1 MNLKDLAR
9 KALLT
14 LSLSVLCLTAF
25 AQSHTVSGVV
35 IDDLGEPMIGVNVVV
50 KGTTNG
56 CMTDIDG
63 NYSIPDV
70 KPTDVLVFSFIGM
83 SSQEVKAGAQTTIN
97 VTMAEDS
104 QMLEDV
110 VVVGYGTMKKKDLT
124 GAVTTVNS
132 ETLAAVPV
140 ANAAEALQ
148 GKMAGVQVTTTEGSP
163 DAEMS
168 IRVRGGGSITQSN
181 GPLYIV
187 DGFPVESISDIPSSD
202 IEDITVLKDASSTAI
217 YGSRGANGVILV
229 TTKSGKEGKVNVSY
243 NAYISVKNM
252 IGKLD
257 VLSAS
262 DYAKWQYEHAML
274 VNKPEQYTKYF
285 GAYEDM
291 GLYDGIATNDW
302 QEQVYGRTGR
312 TFNHNLSIT
321 GGSDVMKYSFSYARM
336 DDKAIMQNSSF
347 VRDNVSLKLNHK
359 IGKKVTLDYQV
370 RWAKTKILGGGANE
384 QSSSYNTDKR
394 LRYAIQF
401 VPFPVAGIS
410 GAGSDDGEDD
420 ATGGNFYHPVTSIYD
435 NDQQRTREQLNLSG
449 SFTWELI
456 KNLKFK
462 SEVGYDTYTQNTDRF
477 YGTTTYYVKNVPAA
491 ENQGKP
497 AASFERYER
506 NKLRNTNT
514 LNYDFKGLFGK
525 SSSHHL
531 DALLGQEYVIQKVKT
546 LTSINHGYP
555 DWYTA
560 EQAWK
565 LSTQG
570 VAYSNDNFYDPD
582 DILLSFFGRFNY
594 NYAGKYYFSG
604 TVRADGSSKF
614 ADGHRWGIFPSASI
628 AWRMSDESWMEGTK
642 SWLDDLKVRL
652 SYGAAGN
659 NNIPSGVSA
668 TPEYQS
674 YTTSWINGYG
684 NYWAPSKTMSNSD
697 LTWETT
703 YTRNLGFDYAM
714 LKSRINGTLEFYWN
728 TTEDLLLAY
737 PVAGTGYDQQYRN
750 MGKTQNIGVEFSI
763 NWAAV
768 QKKNYDLNLGFNISF
783 NKNEVKS
790 LGDLNSYDNISTNWA
805 SSEIDRDFIVEV
817 GQPIGQVYG
826 YIADG
831 RYEVSDF
838 DIAKSQAQGKWVLK
852 DGVADNSG
860 VTGITTRP
868 GTLKIVDKN
877 GDGTITT
884 DDRDIIGDTNPLF
897 TGGFNLSGRI
907 YDFDLSANFNFSVG
921 NDVYN
926 ANAVEYTQTSK
937 YKYRNMISAVA
948 DGTRWTNIDAQGNLL
963 NWNEAEQLAALN
975 TNTTAASPYT
985 GKYVLTSNYVEDAS
999 FVRLSTVTLGYTLPK
1014 KLLTKIHLSKLR
1026 VYFTGYNLLTFTN
1039 YSGMD
1044 PEVSSVRKT
1053 NMTPGV
1059 DYSAYPKSKQFV
1071 FGLNLNF

>member
-1 MNLKDLAR
+1 MNLKDLAKR
-9 KALLT
+9 ALST
-14 LSLSVLCLTAF
+14 LLLSTLCLLAF
-25 AQSHTVSGVV
+25 AQGHTVSGTV

-63 NYSIPDV
+63 NYSV
-70 KPTDVLVFSFIGM
+70 QNVNPTDVLVFSFIGM
-83 SSQEVKAGAQTTIN
+83 SSQEVKVGAQSAIN

-243 NAYISVKNM
+243 NAYYSVKKI
-252 IGKLD
+252 IGELD
-257 VLSAS
+257 VLSAK
-262 DYAKWQYEHAML
+262 DYALWQYEHSML
-274 VNKPEQYTKYF
+274 TNKPENYTQYF

-291 GLYDGIATNDW
+291 GLYDNIETNNW
-302 QEQVYGRTGR
+302 QDQVYGRTGH
-312 TFNHNLSIT
+312 TFNHNLSIN
-321 GGSDVMKYSFSYARM
+321 GGSDVMKYAFSYARM

-347 VRDNVSLKLNHK
+347 VRDNLSLKLQHK
-359 IGKKVTLDYQV
+359 VGKKITLDYQV

-384 QSSSYNTDKR
+384 QSSSYNSDKR
-394 LRYAIQF
+394 LRYAVQF

-410 GAGSDDGEDD
+410 GAGSDDEDD
-420 ATGGNFYHPVTSIYD
+420 ATGGNFYHPVTAIYD

-449 SFTWELI
+449 SFTWEII

-462 SEVGYDTYTQNTDRF
+462 SEVGYDTYSQNTDRF
-477 YGTTTYYVKNVPAA
+477 YGTTTYYVKNVPAS
-491 ENQGKP
+491 ENQGLP
-497 AASFERYER
+497 ASDMQRYTR
-506 NKLRNTNT
+506 NKFRNTNT

-525 SSSHHL
+525 NSSHHL
-531 DALLGQEYVIQKVKT
+531 DALLGEEYVIQKSKT
-546 LTSINHGYP
+546 LTSITHGFP
-555 DWYTA
+555 EWFTA

-565 LSTQG
+565 LTTEG
-570 VAYSNDNFYDPD
+570 NPYSIENFYDPN
-582 DILLSFFGRFNY
+582 DILSSYFGRFNY
-594 NYAGKYYFSG
+594 NYAGKYYLSA
-604 TVRADGSSKF
+604 TLRADGSSKF
-614 ADGHRWGIFPSASI
+614 AEGHRWGFFPSASI

-642 SWLDDLKVRL
+642 NWLDDLKVRF

-668 TPEYQS
+668 TQEYQS
-674 YTTSWINGYG
+674 SSTSWINGYT

-703 YTRNLGFDYAM
+703 YTRNLGFDYAIM
-714 LKSRINGTLEFYWN
+714 KSRINGSIELYWN
-728 TTEDLLLAY
+728 TTDDLLIQY
-737 PVAGTGYDQQYRN
+737 PVSGTGYDYQYRN
-750 MGKTQNIGVEFSI
+750 MGKTENKGFEFTI
-763 NWAAV
+763 NWSAI
-768 QKKNYDLNLGFNISF
+768 QKKNYEFTIGFNVSY
-783 NKNEVKS
+783 NKNKVKS
-790 LGDLNSYDNISTNWA
+790 LGDLQSIDNISTNWA
-805 SSEIDRDFIVEV
+805 SSDIDRDFIIEV
-817 GQPIGQVYG
+817 GHPIGQIYG
-826 YIADG
+826 YRDAG

-838 DIAKSQAQGKWVLK
+838 DIEKSQAQGKWVLK
-852 DGVADNSG
+852 DGVVDDSG
-860 VTGITTRP
+860 VVGISVRP
-868 GTLKIVDKN
+868 GTLKIADTD

-884 DDRDIIGDTNPLF
+884 DDREIIGDTNPVV
-897 TGGFNLSGRI
+897 TGGINLSGRI
-907 YDFDLSANFNFSVG
+907 YWFDIAANLNYSLG

-937 YKYRNMISAVA
+937 YKYRNMIDDVA
-948 DGTRWTNIDAQGNLL
+948 SGKRWTNIDADGNLL
-963 NWNEAEQLAALN
+963 TWNNASELATLN
-975 TNTTAASPYT
+975 ANTTTASPYT
-985 GKYVLTSNYVEDAS
+985 GKYVLTSRYVEDAS
-999 FVRLSTVTLGYTLPK
+999 FLRLSTVTVGYTLPK
-1014 KLLTKIHLSKLR
+1014 KYLTKLHLSNLR
-1026 VYFTGYNLLTFTN
+1026 VYFTGYNLLTFTG

-1059 DYSAYPKSKQFV
+1059 DYSAYPKSKQYV
-1071 FGLNLNF
+1071 FGINLNF